1 MADKKHTGGPGQHEV
16 KTRCQLITEGRL
28 RAQSIRAA
36 ASKVSTH
43 ERLDDL
49 MEAVDNEE

>member
-1 MADKKHTGGPGQHEV
+1 MADKKDAGPGQRTA
-16 KTRCQLITEGRL
+16 KTRCQLITDGRL
-28 RAQSIRAA
+28 RAQAIRAA

-49 MEAVDNEE
+49 MEAVDDEE

>member
-1 MADKKHTGGPGQHEV
+1 MDAKKNNSTIQRPGPQ
-16 KTRCQLITEGRL
+16 TRCQQITEARL
-28 RAQSIRAA
+28 RAQAIRAA
-36 ASKVSTH
+36 ASRVTH